1 MCHYKTHAI
10 ETERGLISV
19 YFEQQTKLYC
29 LLHTANNIL
38 QAHVYSP
45 DDFKD
50 AECMLDNA
58 AVGLGTLSNDQGNDA
73 GDGHADQNNG
83 NCYTSDGDGNR
94 GNRHLADV
102 RGKEHLKCNSVLT
115 YIKRG
120 FHYFGNFNINILYFF
135 MNKHNIELRWVDN
148 KEILRKIKNSKDST
162 CATLFDNNQLNDKTL
177 IAFVVNIVRVNLFDF
192 YHHRHFYTIRKI
204 SGMWFQLDSSLS
216 KPVLLPT
223 NEDINNHL
231 VKIVKDNK
239 FEKSDNYIIQ
249 VFKNEKNHHK

>member
-1 MCHYKTHAI
+1 MCHYETHAI
-10 ETERGLISV
+10 ETERGLINV
-19 YFEQQTKLYC
+19 YFEKQSKLYC

-50 AECMLDNA
+50 AESMLENA
-58 AVGLGTLSNDQGNDA
+58 AVGIGTLSGDQGDA
-73 GDGHADQNNG
+73 AGRGHTDQNSI
-83 NCYTSDGDGNR
+83 NCYTPDGDGNPSSTQ
-94 GNRHLADV
+94 LADV
-102 RGKEHLKCNSVLT
+102 TAKEALNCNNVLT

-135 MNKHNIELRWVDN
+135 MNKHNIELHWVDN
-148 KEILRKIKNSKDST
+148 KEIFRKINNSKDSG
-162 CATLFDNNQLNDKTL
+162 CVTLFDNNQLNDKKL

-192 YHHRHFYTIRKI
+192 YHHRHFYAIRKI

-223 NEDINNHL
+223 NED
-231 VKIVKDNK
+231 
-239 FEKSDNYIIQ
+239 
-249 VFKNEKNHHK
+249 